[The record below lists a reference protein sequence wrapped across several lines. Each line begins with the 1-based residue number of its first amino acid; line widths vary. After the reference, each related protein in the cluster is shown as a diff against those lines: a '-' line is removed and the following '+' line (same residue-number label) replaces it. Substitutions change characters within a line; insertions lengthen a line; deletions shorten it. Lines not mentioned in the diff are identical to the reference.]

1 MKQNKRG
8 VSPVISVILMVAIVV
23 ILAATISVLVLDLTE
38 DLNDPAP
45 NVADTTGEF
54 EVGAG
59 SNKQVVRIT
68 HVAGESVA
76 VEEIEIIARASGP
89 GANLPTEARLVN
101 LPSKES
107 SRLLNENIEGNDDLI
122 DGSSGSAELIAD
134 DGVDVWSSGRTIE
147 FRVGVGGADFRNSVP
162 SYNTANEANELEVV
176 IVHTP
181 SNSILSE
188 QTFTP

>member
-1 MKQNKRG
+1 
-8 VSPVISVILMVAIVV
+8 MVAIVV
-23 ILAATISVLVLDLTE
+23 ILAATISVLVLDFTE

-59 SNKQVVRIT
+59 SNEQVVRIT
-68 HVAGESVA
+68 HVAGESIA
-76 VEEIEIIARASGP
+76 IEEIEIITRASGP

-101 LPSKES
+101 LPSIES

-122 DGSSGSAELIAD
+122 DKSSGSAELIVD
-134 DGVDVWSSGRTIE
+134 DGADVWSSGRTIE
-147 FRVGVGGADFRNSVP
+147 FRVRVGGADFRNSVP
-162 SYNTANEANELEVV
+162 SYNTVNEANELEVV